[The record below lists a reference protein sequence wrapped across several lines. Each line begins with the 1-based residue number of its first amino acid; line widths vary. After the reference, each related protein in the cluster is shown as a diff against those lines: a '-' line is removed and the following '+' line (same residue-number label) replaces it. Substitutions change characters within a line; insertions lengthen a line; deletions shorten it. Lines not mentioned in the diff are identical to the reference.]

1 MVIILMCAPN
11 LTVYLGHTR
20 FSITNEIHQLRSR
33 PIMKTIIVLVTCLFL
48 STPVMAWQGYNID
61 NGTTIF
67 VSVEK
72 GQEDIKTGNVT
83 YFDYDSGE
91 EKIGYL
97 NMYENN
103 LGLLMDLDTGDLI
116 RVQMEG
122 RN

>member
-1 MVIILMCAPN
+1 
-11 LTVYLGHTR
+11 
-20 FSITNEIHQLRSR
+20 
-33 PIMKTIIVLVTCLFL
+33 MKTIIVFLVFLFMAA
-48 STPVMAWQGYNID
+48 PAIAWQGYNID

-67 VSVEK
+67 VNVEK

-83 YFDYDSGE
+83 YFDYDTGE

-103 LGLLMDLDTGDLI
+103 LGLLMDLNTGDLI